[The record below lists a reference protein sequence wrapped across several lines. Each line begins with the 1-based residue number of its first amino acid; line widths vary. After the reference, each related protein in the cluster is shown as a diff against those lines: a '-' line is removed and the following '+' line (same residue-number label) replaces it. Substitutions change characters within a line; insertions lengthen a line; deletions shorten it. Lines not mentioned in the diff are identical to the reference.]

1 MITFTEFLDK
11 WNGKFCEMGGSANAK
26 NQCVDLANA
35 YIVEVL
41 GLPIVLGTNA
51 VDFPKKCLAPN
62 YEYILNTPTGV
73 PQQGDIIVWKSPDGL
88 GHIGIC
94 SSATSSKFV
103 SFDQN
108 WPVGSVCKLVNHTYT
123 GTYTVI
129 GWLRGKVKST
139 ENIYKGLDLT
149 NKDSMKV
156 AVDAWSDLTSGK
168 LKTISEYESLQ
179 TQMRDKDKQIQTL
192 QEKVLSLDKF
202 VKDLQDR
209 VMALESEIKA
219 NLDLVTDWQSKYQ
232 TANKQLENKNKE
244 IDDITTSKN
253 QYKKYYEAKCDELKK
268 LDKMTAW
275 QHIKYGIKLLSV
287 KK

>member
-11 WNGKFCEMGGSANAK
+11 WNGKPCEMGGSSNAK

-35 YIVEVL
+35 WIAEYGE
-41 GLPIVLGTNA
+41 PIVLWTNA
-51 VDFPKKCLAPN
+51 QDFPKKISPN
-62 YEYILNTPTGV
+62 FKWIANTPTGA
-73 PQQGDIIVWKSPDGL
+73 PQQGDIIVWKSPDGF

-219 NLDLVTDWQSKYQ
+219 NLDLVSNQQLEVK
-232 TANKQLENKNKE
+232 TANKLIQKKQEELDAITSEKNKY
-244 IDDITTSKN
+244 KN
-253 QYKKYYEAKCDELKK
+253 YYETKCDELKK